1 MAEINSKATDSLPT
15 TINEGKR
22 NLTIFSYGVQL
33 KKEHKSSSTIADLM
47 HQANKMRCNPTLDDD
62 EISRIIRNVLNW
74 DSNKPLGTEHKGNPP
89 QQISA
94 DLSSAEQAALQLE
107 ALFSAT
113 DIICFNTHFHKS
125 DEGKWLP
132 NGKPEF
138 HNAYKLIE
146 KLRNA
151 NSIEEVFPEY
161 NSQAGILFCVNP
173 MKVGRRLNENVTSFR
188 NALIEYDDISKE
200 EQIERLLDSGLPIL
214 SMTDS
219 GNKSVHAIVRVD
231 ASNAKDY
238 KRKVVELHGA
248 LEAKYGS
255 PCDSANKNPSR
266 LTRLAGA
273 TRGMNTQQLL
283 YTEVNADSYLETFLE
298 KCPKEQAT
306 EKDEVLGFN
315 EMGDLLINQHDA
327 CFVEGTPAIKVK
339 GNYEYGQNAIYRA
352 ILNNR
357 KDARGSY
364 RKEVMDY
371 LHLMAPNKRQA
382 DPRFIRFKNGVLD
395 IDTGQLVD
403 NPCDYL
409 LLNEIPHNWNPE
421 AKSELVDST
430 FYSIAQNNEAVV
442 ANLWEMFGLALYR
455 GHDVSRMI
463 LLQGSGANGK
473 STLLDML
480 RHMLGED
487 NCFSLSI
494 CDLGEIFQLVPAMGK
509 LALIGDDISNDYVNG
524 KACAVMK
531 KFVTGD
537 TVNDQYKG
545 GATFQ
550 FKPYAT
556 LIYSCNEIPKF
567 ADGTYGFERRIH
579 PIPLLAR
586 FTPSNAGFDP
596 NLSEKLKE
604 EPCIEYALAKA
615 IEALCRCR
623 ANMSLTANVLS
634 KKMAQEIVN
643 DNDSVRA
650 FFDGTKSD
658 GTSFVGKTN
667 TSVYASYNSWCKD
680 NGIEPLGKSN
690 FSKKLCAHTG
700 LGTMSSNGVR
710 IYTTR
715 ARKTASASPV

>member
-1 MAEINSKATDSLPT
+1 MAEINSAATDSLPT

-22 NLTIFSYGVQL
+22 NSTIFSYGIQL
-33 KKEHKSSSTIADLM
+33 KKERKNSSTITDLM
-47 HQANKMRCNPTLDDD
+47 YQANKMRCNPPLDDD

-74 DSNKPLGTEHKGNPP
+74 DSNKPLGTERKGNPP

-107 ALFSAT
+107 ALFSAS

-219 GNKSVHAIVRVD
+219 GNKSVHTIVRVD

-238 KRKVVELHGA
+238 KRKVVELHRA

-315 EMGDLLINQHDA
+315 EMGDLLINQQDA

-494 CDLGEIFQLVPAMGK
+494 CDLGEKYQLVPAMGK

-658 GTSFVGKTN
+658 VTSLVGKTN
-667 TSVYASYNSWCKD
+667 ISVYSSYDSWCRD

-700 LGTMSSNGVR
+700 LGTKSSNGVR

-715 ARKTASASPV
+715 AR

>member
-47 HQANKMRCNPTLDDD
+47 HQANKTRCNPPMEDD
-62 EISRIIRNVLNW
+62 EINRLIRNVLNW
-74 DSNKPLGTEHKGNPP
+74 DSNKPLGTERKGNPP

-107 ALFSAT
+107 ALFSAS

-273 TRGMNTQQLL
+273 TRGVNTQQLL

-298 KCPKEQAT
+298 KCPKEQAA

-315 EMGDLLINQHDA
+315 EMGDLLINQQDA

-403 NPCDYL
+403 KTHAIIYSL
-409 LLNEIPHNWNPE
+409 TKSLIIGIP
-421 AKSELVDST
+421 K
-430 FYSIAQNNEAVV
+430 Q
-442 ANLWEMFGLALYR
+442 
-455 GHDVSRMI
+455 
-463 LLQGSGANGK
+463 
-473 STLLDML
+473 
-480 RHMLGED
+480 
-487 NCFSLSI
+487 SLS
-494 CDLGEIFQLVPAMGK
+494 L
-509 LALIGDDISNDYVNG
+509 
-524 KACAVMK
+524 
-531 KFVTGD
+531 
-537 TVNDQYKG
+537 
-545 GATFQ
+545 
-550 FKPYAT
+550 
-556 LIYSCNEIPKF
+556 
-567 ADGTYGFERRIH
+567 
-579 PIPLLAR
+579 
-586 FTPSNAGFDP
+586 
-596 NLSEKLKE
+596 
-604 EPCIEYALAKA
+604 
-615 IEALCRCR
+615 
-623 ANMSLTANVLS
+623 
-634 KKMAQEIVN
+634 
-643 DNDSVRA
+643 
-650 FFDGTKSD
+650 
-658 GTSFVGKTN
+658 
-667 TSVYASYNSWCKD
+667 
-680 NGIEPLGKSN
+680 
-690 FSKKLCAHTG
+690 
-700 LGTMSSNGVR
+700 
-710 IYTTR
+710 
-715 ARKTASASPV
+715 

>member
-1 MAEINSKATDSLPT
+1 MAEINSAATDSLPT

-22 NLTIFSYGVQL
+22 NSTIFSYGIQL
-33 KKEHKSSSTIADLM
+33 KKERKNSSTITDLM
-47 HQANKMRCNPTLDDD
+47 HQANKMRCNPPLDDD

-74 DSNKPLGTEHKGNPP
+74 GSNKPLGTERKGNPP
-89 QQISA
+89 QLISA

-107 ALFSAT
+107 ALFSAS

-315 EMGDLLINQHDA
+315 EMGDLLINQQDA

-494 CDLGEIFQLVPAMGK
+494 CDLGEKFQLVPAMGK

-579 PIPLLAR
+579 PIPLSAR
-586 FTPSNAGFDP
+586 FTPSDKGFDP
-596 NLSEKLKE
+596 RLGEKLKSE
-604 EPCIEYALAKA
+604 VCLEYAIAKA
-615 IEALCRCR
+615 VEALRRCR
-623 ANMSLTANVLS
+623 SKLSLTANSLS
-634 KKMAQEIVN
+634 QKMANDIIN

-650 FFDGTKSD
+650 FLDGTNS
-658 GTSFVGKTN
+658 SAASIVGKTN
-667 TSVYASYNSWCKD
+667 TDLFSSYDAWCKNND
-680 NGIEPLGKSN
+680 IEPLEKAPSQR
-690 FSKKLCAHTG
+690 SCAPMPT
-700 LGTMSSNGVR
+700 
-710 IYTTR
+710 
-715 ARKTASASPV
+715 

>member
-1 MAEINSKATDSLPT
+1 MAEINSAATDSLPT

-22 NLTIFSYGVQL
+22 NSTIFSYGIQL
-33 KKEHKSSSTIADLM
+33 KKERKNSSTITDLM
-47 HQANKMRCNPTLDDD
+47 HQANKMRCNPPLDDD

-74 DSNKPLGTEHKGNPP
+74 GSNKPLGTERKGNPP

-107 ALFSAT
+107 ALFSAS

-315 EMGDLLINQHDA
+315 EMGDLLINQQDA

-494 CDLGEIFQLVPAMGK
+494 CDLGEKFQLVPAMGK

-623 ANMSLTANVLS
+623 ANMSLTANALS

-658 GTSFVGKTN
+658 VTSFVGKTN
-667 TSVYASYNSWCKD
+667 ISVYSSYDSWCRD
-680 NGIEPLGKSN
+680 NGVEPLGKSN

-700 LGTMSSNGVR
+700 LGTKSSNGVR

-715 ARKTASASPV
+715 AR

>member
-1 MAEINSKATDSLPT
+1 MAEINSTSIDSLPV
-15 TINEGKR
+15 TIAEGGR
-22 NLTIFSYGVQL
+22 NKALYHFGVRL
-33 KKEHKSSSTIADLM
+33 KKEHQSPSTITDLM
-47 HQANKMRCNPTLDDD
+47 LQANKTHCNPPMEDD
-62 EISRIIRNVLNW
+62 EINRIIRNVLNLG
-74 DSNKPLGTEHKGNPP
+74 SNKPLGTERKGKPLQKVP
-89 QQISA
+89 A
-94 DLSSAEQAALQLE
+94 DLSTAEQAALQLE
-107 ALFSAT
+107 ALFAADDFIT
-113 DIICFNTHFHKS
+113 FNTCFQKS
-125 DEGKWLP
+125 PEGKWLP
-132 NGKPEF
+132 NGKPISKMAFQIIDEL
-138 HNAYKLIE
+138 H
-146 KLRNA
+146 NA
-151 NSIEEVFPEY
+151 NSLEEVFPEY

-173 MKVGRRLNENVTSFR
+173 TEYGQRKSADVTAFR

-219 GNKSVHAIVRVD
+219 GNKSVHTIVRVD

-238 KRKVVELHGA
+238 KRKVVELHRA

-266 LTRLAGA
+266 MTRLAGA
-273 TRGMNTQQLL
+273 TRGNNVQSLL
-283 YTEVNADSYLETFLE
+283 YTEVNADSCLETFLE
-298 KCPKEQAT
+298 KYPKEQAT

-315 EMGDLLINQHDA
+315 EMGDLLINQQDA

-382 DPRFIRFKNGVLD
+382 DPKFIRFKNGVLD

-403 NPCDYL
+403 NPNNYL
-409 LLNEIPHNWNPE
+409 ILNEIPHNWNPK
-421 AKSELVDST
+421 AKSEIVDSA
-430 FYSIAQNNEAVV
+430 FQRIAQNDEAVI

-480 RHMLGED
+480 RHMLGEN
-487 NCFSLSI
+487 NCFSLSV
-494 CDLGEIFQLVPAMGK
+494 CDLGEKFQLVPTMGK

-596 NLSEKLKE
+596 NLSERLKE
-604 EPCIEYALAKA
+604 ETCMEYALTKA

-623 ANMSLTANVLS
+623 ANMSLTTNVLS

-715 ARKTASASPV
+715 ARKTASASPI

>member
-1 MAEINSKATDSLPT
+1 MAEINSALLDSLPAN
-15 TINEGKR
+15 INEGRR
-22 NLTIFSYGVQL
+22 NNTIFSYGVKL
-33 KKEHKSSSTIADLM
+33 KREHQSPSMISDLM
-47 HQANKMRCNPTLDDD
+47 LQANKTRCNPPMEDD
-62 EISRIIRNVLNW
+62 EINHIIKNVLNW
-74 DSNKPLGTEHKGNPP
+74 ESNKPLGTERKGNPP
-89 QQISA
+89 QQVSA
-94 DLSSAEQAALQLE
+94 DLSTAEQAALQLE
-107 ALFSAT
+107 ALFAA
-113 DIICFNTHFHKS
+113 DDLIAFNTRFQKS
-125 DEGKWLP
+125 PEGKWLP
-132 NGKPEF
+132 NGKPISRVAFKVIDEL
-138 HNAYKLIE
+138 HNAGSL
-146 KLRNA
+146 
-151 NSIEEVFPEY
+151 EEVFPEY

-173 MKVGRRLNENVTSFR
+173 TKNGQRKNADIAAFR
-188 NALIEYDDISKE
+188 NALIEYDDISKQ
-200 EQIERLLDSGLPIL
+200 EQIVRLLDSGLPIL

-219 GNKSVHAIVRVD
+219 GNKSVHTIVRVD

-238 KRKVVELHGA
+238 KRKVVELHRA

-266 LTRLAGA
+266 MTRLAGA
-273 TRGMNTQQLL
+273 TRGNNVQSLL
-283 YTEVNADSYLETFLE
+283 YTEVNADSCLETFLE

-315 EMGDLLINQHDA
+315 EMGDLLINQQDA
-327 CFVEGTPAIKVK
+327 CFVEGMPAIKVK

-403 NPCDYL
+403 NPYDYL

-494 CDLGEIFQLVPAMGK
+494 CDLGEKFQLVPAMGK

-596 NLSEKLKE
+596 NLIEKLKE

-658 GTSFVGKTN
+658 VTSFVGKTN
-667 TSVYASYNSWCKD
+667 TSVYSSYDSWCRD
-680 NGIEPLGKSN
+680 NGVEPLGKSN

-715 ARKTASASPV
+715 AR

>member
-1 MAEINSKATDSLPT
+1 MAEINSAATDSLPT

-22 NLTIFSYGVQL
+22 NSTIFSYGIQL
-33 KKEHKSSSTIADLM
+33 KKERKNSSTITDLM
-47 HQANKMRCNPTLDDD
+47 HQANKMRCNPPLDDD

-74 DSNKPLGTEHKGNPP
+74 GSNKPLGTERKGNPP

-107 ALFSAT
+107 ALFSAS

-315 EMGDLLINQHDA
+315 EMGDLLINQQDA
-327 CFVEGTPAIKVK
+327 CFVEGMPAIKVK

-371 LHLMAPNKRQA
+371 LHLMSPNKRQA

-494 CDLGEIFQLVPAMGK
+494 CDLGEKFQLVPAMGK

-579 PIPLLAR
+579 PIPLSAR
-586 FTPSNAGFDP
+586 FTPSDKGFDP
-596 NLSEKLKE
+596 RLGEKLKNE
-604 EPCIEYALAKA
+604 VCLEYAIAKA
-615 IEALCRCR
+615 VEALRRCR
-623 ANMSLTANVLS
+623 SKLSLTANSLS
-634 KKMAQEIVN
+634 QKMANDIIN

-650 FFDGTKSD
+650 FLDGTNS
-658 GTSFVGKTN
+658 SAASIVGKTN
-667 TSVYASYNSWCKD
+667 TDIFSSYDAWCKN
-680 NGIEPLGKSN
+680 NGIEPLGKSA
-690 FSKKLCAHTG
+690 FSKKLCTHADLSTK
-700 LGTMSSNGVR
+700 SSNGVR
-710 IYTTR
+710 VYV
-715 ARKTASASPV
+715 ARTH

>member
-47 HQANKMRCNPTLDDD
+47 HQANKTRCNPPMEDD
-62 EISRIIRNVLNW
+62 EINRLIRNVLNW
-74 DSNKPLGTEHKGNPP
+74 DSNKPLGTERKGNPP

-107 ALFSAT
+107 ALFSAS

-273 TRGMNTQQLL
+273 TRGVNTQQLL

-298 KCPKEQAT
+298 KCPKEQAA

-315 EMGDLLINQHDA
+315 EMGDLLINQQDA

-494 CDLGEIFQLVPAMGK
+494 CDLGEKFQLVPTMGK

-604 EPCIEYALAKA
+604 ETCMEYALTKA

-623 ANMSLTANVLS
+623 ANMSLTANALS

-667 TSVYASYNSWCKD
+667 TSVYDSYNSWCKD

-715 ARKTASASPV
+715 ARKTASASPI

>member
-1 MAEINSKATDSLPT
+1 MAEINSTSIDSLPV
-15 TINEGKR
+15 TIAEGGR
-22 NLTIFSYGVQL
+22 NKALYHFGVRL
-33 KKEHKSSSTIADLM
+33 KKEHQSPSTITDLM
-47 HQANKMRCNPTLDDD
+47 LQANKTHCNPPMEDD
-62 EISRIIRNVLNW
+62 EINRIIRNVLNLG
-74 DSNKPLGTEHKGNPP
+74 SNKPLGTERKGKPLQKVP
-89 QQISA
+89 A
-94 DLSSAEQAALQLE
+94 DLSTAEQAALQLE
-107 ALFSAT
+107 ALFAADDFIT
-113 DIICFNTHFHKS
+113 FNTCFQKS
-125 DEGKWLP
+125 PEGKWLP
-132 NGKPEF
+132 NGKPISKMAFQIIDEL
-138 HNAYKLIE
+138 H
-146 KLRNA
+146 NA
-151 NSIEEVFPEY
+151 NSLAEVFPEY

-173 MKVGRRLNENVTSFR
+173 TEYGQRKSADVTAFR

-219 GNKSVHAIVRVD
+219 GNKSVHTIVRVD

-238 KRKVVELHGA
+238 KRKVVELHRA

-266 LTRLAGA
+266 MTRLAGA
-273 TRGMNTQQLL
+273 TRGNNVQSLL
-283 YTEVNADSYLETFLE
+283 YTEVNADSCLETFLE
-298 KCPKEQAT
+298 KYPKEQAT

-315 EMGDLLINQHDA
+315 EMGDLLINQQDA

-382 DPRFIRFKNGVLD
+382 DSKFIRFKNGVLD
-395 IDTGQLVD
+395 IETGQLVD
-403 NPCDYL
+403 NPNNYL
-409 LLNEIPHNWNPE
+409 ILNEIPHDWNPK
-421 AKSELVDST
+421 AKSEIVDSA
-430 FYSIAQNNEAVV
+430 FQRIAQNDEAVI

-494 CDLGEIFQLVPAMGK
+494 CDLGEKFQLVPAMGK

-579 PIPLLAR
+579 PIPLSAR
-586 FTPSNAGFDP
+586 FTPSDKGFDP
-596 NLSEKLKE
+596 RLGEKLKNE
-604 EPCIEYALAKA
+604 VCLEYAIAKA
-615 IEALCRCR
+615 VEALRRCR
-623 ANMSLTANVLS
+623 SKLSLTANSLS
-634 KKMAQEIVN
+634 QKMANDIIN

-650 FFDGTKSD
+650 FLDGTNSSA
-658 GTSFVGKTN
+658 TSIVGKTN
-667 TSVYASYNSWCKD
+667 TDIFSSYDAWCKN
-680 NGIEPLGKSN
+680 NGIEPLGKSA
-690 FSKKLCAHTG
+690 FSKKLCTHADLSTK
-700 LGTMSSNGVR
+700 SSNGVR
-710 IYTTR
+710 VYV
-715 ARKTASASPV
+715 ARTH

>member
-1 MAEINSKATDSLPT
+1 MAEINSAATDSLPT

-22 NLTIFSYGVQL
+22 NSTIFSYGIQL
-33 KKEHKSSSTIADLM
+33 KKERKNSSTITDLM
-47 HQANKMRCNPTLDDD
+47 HQANKMRCNPPLDDD

-74 DSNKPLGTEHKGNPP
+74 DSNKPLGTERKGNPP

-107 ALFSAT
+107 ALFSAS

-315 EMGDLLINQHDA
+315 EMGDLLINQQDA
-327 CFVEGTPAIKVK
+327 CFVGGTPAIKVK

-409 LLNEIPHNWNPE
+409 LLNEIPHNWNPQ

-494 CDLGEIFQLVPAMGK
+494 CDLGEKFQLVPAMGK

-604 EPCIEYALAKA
+604 EPCIEYALVKA

-658 GTSFVGKTN
+658 VASFVGKTN
-667 TSVYASYNSWCKD
+667 TSVYSSYDSWCRD
-680 NGIEPLGKSN
+680 NGVEPLGKSN

-700 LGTMSSNGVR
+700 LSTMSSNGVR

-715 ARKTASASPV
+715 AR

>member
-1 MAEINSKATDSLPT
+1 
-15 TINEGKR
+15 
-22 NLTIFSYGVQL
+22 
-33 KKEHKSSSTIADLM
+33 M
-47 HQANKMRCNPTLDDD
+47 HQANKMRCNPPLDDD

-74 DSNKPLGTEHKGNPP
+74 GSNKPLGTERKGNPP

-107 ALFSAT
+107 ALFSAS

-173 MKVGRRLNENVTSFR
+173 MRVGRRLNENVTSFR

-273 TRGMNTQQLL
+273 TRGVNTQQLL

-298 KCPKEQAT
+298 KCPKEQAA
-306 EKDEVLGFN
+306 EKDEKLGFN
-315 EMGDLLINQHDA
+315 EMGDLLINQQDA

-395 IDTGQLVD
+395 IDTGKLVD
-403 NPCDYL
+403 NPNNYL
-409 LLNEIPHNWNPE
+409 ILNEIPHNWNPK
-421 AKSELVDST
+421 AKSEIVDSA
-430 FYSIAQNNEAVV
+430 FQRIAQNDEAVI

-480 RHMLGED
+480 RHMLGEN
-487 NCFSLSI
+487 NCFSLSV
-494 CDLGEIFQLVPAMGK
+494 CDLGEKFQLVPAMGK

-596 NLSEKLKE
+596 NLSERLKE
-604 EPCIEYALAKA
+604 ETCMEYALTKA

-623 ANMSLTANVLS
+623 ANMSLTTNVLS

-715 ARKTASASPV
+715 ARKTASASPI

>member
-47 HQANKMRCNPTLDDD
+47 HQANKTRCNPPMEDD
-62 EISRIIRNVLNW
+62 EINHLIRNVLNW
-74 DSNKPLGTEHKGNPP
+74 DSNKPLGTDRKGNPP
-89 QQISA
+89 QQIPTSLSA
-94 DLSSAEQAALQLE
+94 AEQAALQLE
-107 ALFSAT
+107 ALFAVNDFIT
-113 DIICFNTHFHKS
+113 FNTRFKKN
-125 DEGKWLP
+125 DEGKWVP
-132 NGKPEF
+132 NGKPISIMAF
-138 HNAYKLIE
+138 HVIE
-146 KLRNA
+146 KLHNA
-151 NSIEEVFPEY
+151 SSLEEVFPEY

-173 MKVGRRLNENVTSFR
+173 TEYGKRRDDNVTSFR

-200 EQIERLLDSGLPIL
+200 EQVKRLLDSGLPIL

-238 KRKVVELHGA
+238 KRKVAELHSA

-255 PCDSANKNPSR
+255 PCDPANKNPSR

-273 TRGMNTQQLL
+273 TRGVNTQQLL

-298 KCPKEQAT
+298 KHTKKQAA
-306 EKDEVLGFN
+306 EKDDKLGFN
-315 EMGDLLINQHDA
+315 EMGDLLINQQDA
-327 CFVEGTPAIKVK
+327 CFVEGMPSIKVK

-357 KDARGSY
+357 KDAKGSY

-409 LLNEIPHNWNPE
+409 LLNEIPHNWNPK

-494 CDLGEIFQLVPAMGK
+494 CDLGEKFQLVPAMGK

-579 PIPLLAR
+579 PIPLSAR
-586 FTPSNAGFDP
+586 FTPSDKGFDP
-596 NLSEKLKE
+596 RLGEKLKNE
-604 EPCIEYALAKA
+604 VCLEYAIAKA
-615 IEALCRCR
+615 VEALRRCR
-623 ANMSLTANVLS
+623 SKLSLTANSLS
-634 KKMAQEIVN
+634 QKMANDIIN

-650 FFDGTKSD
+650 FLDGTNS
-658 GTSFVGKTN
+658 SAASIVGKTN
-667 TSVYASYNSWCKD
+667 TDIFSSYDAWCKNND
-680 NGIEPLGKSN
+680 IEPLGKSA
-690 FSKKLCAHTG
+690 FSKKLCTHADLSTK
-700 LGTMSSNGVR
+700 SSNGVR
-710 IYTTR
+710 VYV
-715 ARKTASASPV
+715 ARTH

>member
-1 MAEINSKATDSLPT
+1 MAEINSALLDSLPAN
-15 TINEGKR
+15 INKGRR
-22 NLTIFSYGVQL
+22 NNTIFSYGVKL
-33 KKEHKSSSTIADLM
+33 KREHQSPSMISDLM
-47 HQANKMRCNPTLDDD
+47 LQANKTRCNPPMEDD
-62 EISRIIRNVLNW
+62 EINHIIKNVLNW
-74 DSNKPLGTEHKGNPP
+74 GSNKPLGTERKGNPP
-89 QQISA
+89 QQVSA
-94 DLSSAEQAALQLE
+94 DLSTAEQAALQLE
-107 ALFSAT
+107 ALFAADDLIT
-113 DIICFNTHFHKS
+113 FNTRFQKS
-125 DEGKWLP
+125 PEGKWLP
-132 NGKPEF
+132 NGKPISRVAFKVIDEL
-138 HNAYKLIE
+138 HNAGSL
-146 KLRNA
+146 
-151 NSIEEVFPEY
+151 EEVFPEY

-173 MKVGRRLNENVTSFR
+173 TKNGQRKSADVTAFR

-219 GNKSVHAIVRVD
+219 GNKSVHTIVRID

-238 KRKVVELHGA
+238 KRKVVELHRA

-266 LTRLAGA
+266 MTRLAGA
-273 TRGMNTQQLL
+273 TRGNNVQSLL
-283 YTEVNADSYLETFLE
+283 YTEVNADSCLETFLE
-298 KCPKEQAT
+298 KCPKEQAA
-306 EKDEVLGFN
+306 EKDEKLGFN
-315 EMGDLLINQHDA
+315 EMGDLLINQQGA
-327 CFVEGTPAIKVK
+327 CFVEGVPAIRVDSR
-339 GNYEYGQNAIYRA
+339 YEYGQKAIFRS
-352 ILNNR
+352 ILDNR
-357 KDARGSY
+357 KDANSSY
-364 RKEVMDY
+364 RKEVMTY
-371 LHLMAPNKRQA
+371 LDLTAPHKHQA
-382 DPRFIRFKNGVLD
+382 DSKFIRFKNGVLD

-494 CDLGEIFQLVPAMGK
+494 CDLGEKFQLVPAMGK

-524 KACAVMK
+524 KACAIMK

-586 FTPSNAGFDP
+586 FTPSDKGFDP
-596 NLSEKLKE
+596 RLGEKLKNE
-604 EPCIEYALAKA
+604 VCLEYAIAKA
-615 IEALCRCR
+615 VEALRRCR
-623 ANMSLTANVLS
+623 SKLSLTANSLS
-634 KKMAQEIVN
+634 QKMANDIIN

-650 FFDGTKSD
+650 FLDGTNS
-658 GTSFVGKTN
+658 SAASIVGKTN
-667 TSVYASYNSWCKD
+667 TDIFSSYDAWCKN
-680 NGIEPLGKSN
+680 NGIEPLGKSA
-690 FSKKLCAHTG
+690 FSKKLCTHADLSTK
-700 LGTMSSNGVR
+700 SSNGVR
-710 IYTTR
+710 VYV
-715 ARKTASASPV
+715 ARTH

>member
-15 TINEGKR
+15 TINEGNR
-22 NLTIFSYGVQL
+22 NTAIFSYGIQL
-33 KKEHKSSSTIADLM
+33 KKERKNSSTITDLM
-47 HQANKMRCNPTLDDD
+47 HQANKMRCNPPLDDD

-107 ALFSAT
+107 ALFSAS
-113 DIICFNTHFHKS
+113 DIICFNTHFQKS

-214 SMTDS
+214 SITDS

-248 LEAKYGS
+248 LKAKYGS
-255 PCDSANKNPSR
+255 PCDPANKNPSR

-315 EMGDLLINQHDA
+315 EMGDLLINQQDA

-403 NPCDYL
+403 NPFDYL

-421 AKSELVDST
+421 AKSDLVDST

-494 CDLGEIFQLVPAMGK
+494 CDLGEKFQLVPAMGK

-579 PIPLLAR
+579 PIPLSAR
-586 FTPSNAGFDP
+586 FTPSDKGFDP
-596 NLSEKLKE
+596 RLGEKLKNE
-604 EPCIEYALAKA
+604 VCLEYAIAKA
-615 IEALCRCR
+615 VEALRRCR
-623 ANMSLTANVLS
+623 SKLSLTANSLS
-634 KKMAQEIVN
+634 QKMANDIIN

-650 FFDGTKSD
+650 FLDGTNS
-658 GTSFVGKTN
+658 SAASIVGKTN
-667 TSVYASYNSWCKD
+667 TDIFSSYDAWCKNND
-680 NGIEPLGKSN
+680 IEPLGKSA
-690 FSKKLCAHTG
+690 FSKKLCTHADLSTK
-700 LGTMSSNGVR
+700 SSNGVR
-710 IYTTR
+710 VYV
-715 ARKTASASPV
+715 ARTH

>member
-1 MAEINSKATDSLPT
+1 MAEINSAATDSLPT

-22 NLTIFSYGVQL
+22 NSTIFSYGIQL
-33 KKEHKSSSTIADLM
+33 KKERKNSSTITDLM
-47 HQANKMRCNPTLDDD
+47 HQANKMRCNPPLDDD

-74 DSNKPLGTEHKGNPP
+74 GSNKPLGTERKGNPP
-89 QQISA
+89 QQISV

-107 ALFSAT
+107 ALFSAS

-315 EMGDLLINQHDA
+315 EMGDLLINQQDA

-494 CDLGEIFQLVPAMGK
+494 CDLGEKFQLVPAMGK

>member
-1 MAEINSKATDSLPT
+1 MAEINSALLDSLPAN
-15 TINEGKR
+15 INEGRR
-22 NLTIFSYGVQL
+22 NNTIFSYGVKL
-33 KKEHKSSSTIADLM
+33 KREHQSPSMISNLM
-47 HQANKMRCNPTLDDD
+47 LQANKTRCNPPMEDD
-62 EISRIIRNVLNW
+62 EINHIIKNVLNW
-74 DSNKPLGTEHKGNPP
+74 ESNKPLGTERKGNPP
-89 QQISA
+89 QQVSA
-94 DLSSAEQAALQLE
+94 DLSTAEQAALQLE
-107 ALFSAT
+107 ALFAA
-113 DIICFNTHFHKS
+113 DDLIAFNTRFQKS
-125 DEGKWLP
+125 PEGKWLP
-132 NGKPEF
+132 NGKPISRVAFKVIDEL
-138 HNAYKLIE
+138 HKAESL
-146 KLRNA
+146 
-151 NSIEEVFPEY
+151 EEVFPEY

-173 MKVGRRLNENVTSFR
+173 TKNGQRKNADIAAFR
-188 NALIEYDDISKE
+188 NALIEYDDISKQ
-200 EQIERLLDSGLPIL
+200 EQIVRLLDSGLPIL

-219 GNKSVHAIVRVD
+219 GNKSVHAIIRVD

-238 KRKVVELHGA
+238 KRKVVELHRA

-266 LTRLAGA
+266 MTRLAGA
-273 TRGMNTQQLL
+273 TRGNNVQSLL
-283 YTEVNADSYLETFLE
+283 YTEVNADSCLETFLE

-315 EMGDLLINQHDA
+315 EMGDLLINQQDA

-409 LLNEIPHNWNPE
+409 LLNEIPHNWNPK

-430 FYSIAQNNEAVV
+430 FCSIAQNNEAIV

-455 GHDVSRMI
+455 GHDVARMI

-494 CDLGEIFQLVPAMGK
+494 CDLGEKFQLVPAMGK

-586 FTPSNAGFDP
+586 FTPSNAGFNP

-604 EPCIEYALAKA
+604 ETCMEYALTKA

-623 ANMSLTANVLS
+623 ANISLTANVLS

-658 GTSFVGKTN
+658 VTSFVGKTN
-667 TSVYASYNSWCKD
+667 TSVYSSYDSWCRD
-680 NGIEPLGKSN
+680 NGVEPLGKSN

-700 LGTMSSNGVR
+700 LSTMSSNGVR

-715 ARKTASASPV
+715 AR

>member
-1 MAEINSKATDSLPT
+1 MAEINSALLDSLPAN
-15 TINEGKR
+15 INEGRR
-22 NLTIFSYGVQL
+22 NNTIFSYGVKL
-33 KKEHKSSSTIADLM
+33 KREHQSPSMISDLM
-47 HQANKMRCNPTLDDD
+47 LQANKTRCNPPMEDD
-62 EISRIIRNVLNW
+62 EINRIIKNVLNW
-74 DSNKPLGTEHKGNPP
+74 ESNKPLGTERKGNPP
-89 QQISA
+89 QQVSA
-94 DLSSAEQAALQLE
+94 DLSTAEQAALQLE
-107 ALFSAT
+107 ALFAADDLIT
-113 DIICFNTHFHKS
+113 FNTRFQKS
-125 DEGKWLP
+125 SEGKWLP
-132 NGKPEF
+132 NGKPISRVAFKVIDEL
-138 HNAYKLIE
+138 HNAGSL
-146 KLRNA
+146 
-151 NSIEEVFPEY
+151 EEVFPEY

-173 MKVGRRLNENVTSFR
+173 TKNGQRKNADIAAFR

-315 EMGDLLINQHDA
+315 EMGDLLINQQDA

-494 CDLGEIFQLVPAMGK
+494 CDLGEKFQLVPAMGK

-579 PIPLLAR
+579 PIPLSAR
-586 FTPSNAGFDP
+586 FTPSDKGFDP
-596 NLSEKLKE
+596 RLGEKLKNE
-604 EPCIEYALAKA
+604 VCLEYAIAKA
-615 IEALCRCR
+615 VEALRRCR
-623 ANMSLTANVLS
+623 SKLSLTANSLS
-634 KKMAQEIVN
+634 QKMANDIIN

-650 FFDGTKSD
+650 FLDGTNS
-658 GTSFVGKTN
+658 SAASIVGKTN
-667 TSVYASYNSWCKD
+667 TDIFSSYDAWCKNND
-680 NGIEPLGKSN
+680 IEPLGKSA
-690 FSKKLCAHTG
+690 FSKKLCTHADLSTK
-700 LGTMSSNGVR
+700 SSNGVR
-710 IYTTR
+710 VYV
-715 ARKTASASPV
+715 ARTH

>member
-1 MAEINSKATDSLPT
+1 MAEINSAATDSLPT

-22 NLTIFSYGVQL
+22 NSTIFSYGIQL
-33 KKEHKSSSTIADLM
+33 KKERKNSSTITDLM
-47 HQANKMRCNPTLDDD
+47 HQANKMRCNPPLDDD

-74 DSNKPLGTEHKGNPP
+74 DSNKPLGTERKGNPP

-107 ALFSAT
+107 ALFSAS

-315 EMGDLLINQHDA
+315 EMGDLLINQQDA

-382 DPRFIRFKNGVLD
+382 NPRFIRFKNGVLD

-494 CDLGEIFQLVPAMGK
+494 CDLGEKFQLVPAMGK

-579 PIPLLAR
+579 PIPLSAR
-586 FTPSNAGFDP
+586 FTPSDKGFDP
-596 NLSEKLKE
+596 RLGEKLKNE
-604 EPCIEYALAKA
+604 VCLEYAIAKA
-615 IEALCRCR
+615 VEALRRCR
-623 ANMSLTANVLS
+623 SKLSLTANSLS
-634 KKMAQEIVN
+634 QKMANDIIN

-650 FFDGTKSD
+650 FLDGTNS
-658 GTSFVGKTN
+658 SAASIVGKTN
-667 TSVYASYNSWCKD
+667 TVIFSSYDAWCKNND
-680 NGIEPLGKSN
+680 IEPLGKSA
-690 FSKKLCAHTG
+690 FSKKLCTHADLSTK
-700 LGTMSSNGVR
+700 SSNGVR
-710 IYTTR
+710 VYV
-715 ARKTASASPV
+715 ARTH

>member
-1 MAEINSKATDSLPT
+1 MAEINSAATDSLPT

-22 NLTIFSYGVQL
+22 NSTIFSYGIQL
-33 KKEHKSSSTIADLM
+33 KKERKNSSTITDLM
-47 HQANKMRCNPTLDDD
+47 HQANKMRCNPPLDDD

-74 DSNKPLGTEHKGNPP
+74 GSNKPLGTERKGNPP

-107 ALFSAT
+107 ALFSAS

-315 EMGDLLINQHDA
+315 EMGDLLINQQDA

-494 CDLGEIFQLVPAMGK
+494 CDLGEKFQLVPAMGK

-586 FTPSNAGFDP
+586 FTPSDKGFDP
-596 NLSEKLKE
+596 RLGEKLKNE
-604 EPCIEYALAKA
+604 VCLEYAIAKA
-615 IEALCRCR
+615 VEALRRCR
-623 ANMSLTANVLS
+623 SKLSLTANSLS
-634 KKMAQEIVN
+634 QKMANDIIN

-650 FFDGTKSD
+650 FLDGTNS
-658 GTSFVGKTN
+658 SAASIVGKTN
-667 TSVYASYNSWCKD
+667 TDIFSSYDAWCKN
-680 NGIEPLGKSN
+680 NGIEPLGKSA
-690 FSKKLCAHTG
+690 FSKKLCTHADLSTK
-700 LGTMSSNGVR
+700 SSNGVR
-710 IYTTR
+710 VYV
-715 ARKTASASPV
+715 ARTH

>member
-1 MAEINSKATDSLPT
+1 MADINSTSLNSLPA
-15 TINEGKR
+15 TIAEGGR
-22 NLTIFSYGVQL
+22 NKALYHFGVRL
-33 KKEHKSSSTIADLM
+33 KKEHQSPSTITDLM
-47 HQANKMRCNPTLDDD
+47 LQANKTHCNPPMEDD
-62 EISRIIRNVLNW
+62 EINRIIRNVLNLG
-74 DSNKPLGTEHKGNPP
+74 SNKPLGTERKGKPLQKVP
-89 QQISA
+89 A
-94 DLSSAEQAALQLE
+94 DLSTAEQAALQLE
-107 ALFSAT
+107 ALFAADDFIT
-113 DIICFNTHFHKS
+113 FNTCFQKS
-125 DEGKWLP
+125 PEGKWLP
-132 NGKPEF
+132 NGKPVSKMAFQIIDEL
-138 HNAYKLIE
+138 H
-146 KLRNA
+146 NA
-151 NSIEEVFPEY
+151 NSLEEVFPEY

-173 MKVGRRLNENVTSFR
+173 TEYGQRKSADVTAFR

-219 GNKSVHAIVRVD
+219 GKKSVHTIVRVD

-238 KRKVVELHGA
+238 KRKVVELHRA

-266 LTRLAGA
+266 MTRLAGA
-273 TRGMNTQQLL
+273 TRGNNVQSLL
-283 YTEVNADSYLETFLE
+283 YTEVNADSCLETFLE

-315 EMGDLLINQHDA
+315 EMGDLLINQQDA

-371 LHLMAPNKRQA
+371 LHLMAPNRRQA

-409 LLNEIPHNWNPE
+409 LLNEIPHNWNPK

-430 FYSIAQNNEAVV
+430 FCSIAQNNDAIV

-487 NCFSLSI
+487 NCFSLSV
-494 CDLGEIFQLVPAMGK
+494 CDLGEKFQLVPTMGK

-567 ADGTYGFERRIH
+567 ADGTYGFERRVH

-604 EPCIEYALAKA
+604 ETCMEYALAKA

-623 ANMSLTANVLS
+623 ANMSLTANALS

-650 FFDGTKSD
+650 FFDGTNSN
-658 GTSFVGKTN
+658 GASFVGKTN
-667 TSVYASYNSWCKD
+667 TSAYASYNSWCKD
-680 NGIEPLGKSN
+680 NGVEPLGKSS

-700 LGTMSSNGVR
+700 LSTMSTNGER
-710 IYTTR
+710 IYT
-715 ARKTASASPV
+715 ARKQ

>member
-1 MAEINSKATDSLPT
+1 MAEINSAATDSLPT

-22 NLTIFSYGVQL
+22 NSTIFSYGIQL
-33 KKEHKSSSTIADLM
+33 KKERKNSSTITDLM
-47 HQANKMRCNPTLDDD
+47 HQANKMRCNPPLDDD

-74 DSNKPLGTEHKGNPP
+74 GSNKPLGTERKGNPP

-107 ALFSAT
+107 ALFSAS
-113 DIICFNTHFHKS
+113 DIICFNTHFRKS

-315 EMGDLLINQHDA
+315 EMGDLLINQQDA

-494 CDLGEIFQLVPAMGK
+494 CDLGEKFQLVPAMGK

-579 PIPLLAR
+579 PIPLSAR
-586 FTPSNAGFDP
+586 FTPSDKGFDP
-596 NLSEKLKE
+596 RLGEKLKNE
-604 EPCIEYALAKA
+604 VCLEYAIAKA
-615 IEALCRCR
+615 VEALRRCR
-623 ANMSLTANVLS
+623 SKLSLTANSLS
-634 KKMAQEIVN
+634 QKMANDIIN

-650 FFDGTKSD
+650 FLDGTNSS
-658 GTSFVGKTN
+658 TASIVGKTN
-667 TSVYASYNSWCKD
+667 TDIFSSYDAWCKN
-680 NGIEPLGKSN
+680 NGIEPLGKSA
-690 FSKKLCAHTG
+690 FSKKLCTHADLSTK
-700 LGTMSSNGVR
+700 SSNGVR
-710 IYTTR
+710 VYVVRTH
-715 ARKTASASPV
+715 

>member
-1 MAEINSKATDSLPT
+1 MAEINSAATDSLPT

-22 NLTIFSYGVQL
+22 NSTIFSYGIQL
-33 KKEHKSSSTIADLM
+33 KKERKNSSTITDLM
-47 HQANKMRCNPTLDDD
+47 HQANKMRCNPPLDDD

-74 DSNKPLGTEHKGNPP
+74 DSNKPLGTERKGNPP

-107 ALFSAT
+107 ALFSAS

-132 NGKPEF
+132 SGKPEF

-315 EMGDLLINQHDA
+315 EMGDLLINQQDA
-327 CFVEGTPAIKVK
+327 CLVEGTPAIKVK

-494 CDLGEIFQLVPAMGK
+494 CDLGEKFQLVPAMGK

-579 PIPLLAR
+579 PIPLSAR
-586 FTPSNAGFDP
+586 FTPSDKGFDP
-596 NLSEKLKE
+596 RLGEKLKNE
-604 EPCIEYALAKA
+604 VCLEYAIAKA
-615 IEALCRCR
+615 VEALRRCR
-623 ANMSLTANVLS
+623 SKLSLTANSLS
-634 KKMAQEIVN
+634 QKMANDIIN

-650 FFDGTKSD
+650 FLDGTNS
-658 GTSFVGKTN
+658 SAASIVGKTN
-667 TSVYASYNSWCKD
+667 TVIFSSYDAWCKNND
-680 NGIEPLGKSN
+680 IEPLGKSA
-690 FSKKLCAHTG
+690 FSKKLCTHADLSTK
-700 LGTMSSNGVR
+700 SSNGVR
-710 IYTTR
+710 VYV
-715 ARKTASASPV
+715 ARTH

>member
-1 MAEINSKATDSLPT
+1 MAEINSTSIDSLPV
-15 TINEGKR
+15 TIAEGGR
-22 NLTIFSYGVQL
+22 NKALYYFGVRL
-33 KKEHKSSSTIADLM
+33 KKEHQSPSTITDLM
-47 HQANKMRCNPTLDDD
+47 LQANKTHCNPPMEDD
-62 EISRIIRNVLNW
+62 EINRIIRNVLNLG
-74 DSNKPLGTEHKGNPP
+74 SNKPLGTERKGKPLQKVP
-89 QQISA
+89 A
-94 DLSSAEQAALQLE
+94 DLSTAEQAALQLE
-107 ALFSAT
+107 ALFAADDFIT
-113 DIICFNTHFHKS
+113 FNTCFQKS
-125 DEGKWLP
+125 PEGKWLP
-132 NGKPEF
+132 NGKPVSKMAFQIIDEL
-138 HNAYKLIE
+138 H
-146 KLRNA
+146 NA
-151 NSIEEVFPEY
+151 NSLEEVFPEY

-173 MKVGRRLNENVTSFR
+173 TEYGQRKSADVTAFR

-219 GNKSVHAIVRVD
+219 GNKSVHTIVRVD

-238 KRKVVELHGA
+238 KRKVVELHRA

-266 LTRLAGA
+266 MTRLAGA
-273 TRGMNTQQLL
+273 TRGNNVQSLL
-283 YTEVNADSYLETFLE
+283 YTEVNADSCLETFLE
-298 KCPKEQAT
+298 KYLKKHEA
-306 EKDEVLGFN
+306 EKSEKLSFN
-315 EMGDLLINQHDA
+315 EMGDLLISQQGA
-327 CFVEGTPAIKVK
+327 CFVEGIPAIKVD
-339 GNYEYGQNAIYRA
+339 GCYEYGQKAIFRS

-357 KDARGSY
+357 KDANSSY
-364 RKEVMDY
+364 RKEVMTY
-371 LHLMAPNKRQA
+371 LDLTAPHKYQA
-382 DPRFIRFKNGVLD
+382 DSKFIRFKNGVLD
-395 IDTGQLVD
+395 IETGQLVD
-403 NPCDYL
+403 NPNNYL
-409 LLNEIPHNWNPE
+409 ILNEIPHNWNPK
-421 AKSELVDST
+421 AKSEIVDST
-430 FYSIAQNNEAVV
+430 FQRIAQNDEAVI

-494 CDLGEIFQLVPAMGK
+494 CDLGEKFQLVPAMGK

-579 PIPLLAR
+579 PIPLSAR
-586 FTPSNAGFDP
+586 FTPSDKGFDP
-596 NLSEKLKE
+596 RLGEKLKNE
-604 EPCIEYALAKA
+604 VCLEYAIAKA
-615 IEALCRCR
+615 VEALRRCR
-623 ANMSLTANVLS
+623 SKLSLTANSLS
-634 KKMAQEIVN
+634 QKMANDIIN

-650 FFDGTKSD
+650 FLDGTYS
-658 GTSFVGKTN
+658 SAASIVGKTN
-667 TSVYASYNSWCKD
+667 TDIFSSYDAWCKN
-680 NGIEPLGKSN
+680 NGIEPLGKSA
-690 FSKKLCAHTG
+690 FSKKLCTHADLSTK
-700 LGTMSSNGVR
+700 SSNGVR
-710 IYTTR
+710 VYV
-715 ARKTASASPV
+715 ARTH

>member
-1 MAEINSKATDSLPT
+1 MAEINSAATDSLPT

-22 NLTIFSYGVQL
+22 NSTIFSYGIQL
-33 KKEHKSSSTIADLM
+33 KKERKNSSTITDLM
-47 HQANKMRCNPTLDDD
+47 HQANKMRCNPPLDDD

-74 DSNKPLGTEHKGNPP
+74 GSNKPLGTERKGNPP

-107 ALFSAT
+107 ALFSAS

-315 EMGDLLINQHDA
+315 EMGDLLINQQDA

-494 CDLGEIFQLVPAMGK
+494 CDLGEKFQLVPAMGK

-586 FTPSNAGFDP
+586 FTPSDKGFDP
-596 NLSEKLKE
+596 RLGEKLKNE
-604 EPCIEYALAKA
+604 VCLEYAIAKA
-615 IEALCRCR
+615 VEALRRCR
-623 ANMSLTANVLS
+623 SKLSLTAISLS
-634 KKMAQEIVN
+634 QKMANDIIN

-650 FFDGTKSD
+650 FLDGTNS
-658 GTSFVGKTN
+658 SAASIVGKTN
-667 TSVYASYNSWCKD
+667 TDIFSSYDAWCKN
-680 NGIEPLGKSN
+680 NGIEPLGKSA
-690 FSKKLCAHTG
+690 FSKKLCTHADLSTK
-700 LGTMSSNGVR
+700 SSNGVR
-710 IYTTR
+710 VYV
-715 ARKTASASPV
+715 ARTH

>member
-1 MAEINSKATDSLPT
+1 MAEINSTSIDSLPV
-15 TINEGKR
+15 TIAEGGR
-22 NLTIFSYGVQL
+22 NKALYYFGVRL
-33 KKEHKSSSTIADLM
+33 KKEHQSPSTITDLM
-47 HQANKMRCNPTLDDD
+47 LQANKTHCNPPMEDD
-62 EISRIIRNVLNW
+62 EINRIIRNVLNLG
-74 DSNKPLGTEHKGNPP
+74 SNKPLGTERKGKPLQKVP
-89 QQISA
+89 A
-94 DLSSAEQAALQLE
+94 DLSTAEQAALQLE
-107 ALFSAT
+107 ALFAADDFIT
-113 DIICFNTHFHKS
+113 FNTCFQKS
-125 DEGKWLP
+125 PEGKWLP
-132 NGKPEF
+132 NGKPVSKMAFQIIDEL
-138 HNAYKLIE
+138 H
-146 KLRNA
+146 NA
-151 NSIEEVFPEY
+151 NSLEEVFPEY

-173 MKVGRRLNENVTSFR
+173 TEYGQRKSADVTAFR

-219 GNKSVHAIVRVD
+219 GNKSVHTIVRVD

-238 KRKVVELHGA
+238 KRKVVELHRA

-266 LTRLAGA
+266 MTRLAGA
-273 TRGMNTQQLL
+273 TRGNNVQSLL
-283 YTEVNADSYLETFLE
+283 YTEVNADSCLETFLE

-315 EMGDLLINQHDA
+315 EMGDLLINQQDA
-327 CFVEGTPAIKVK
+327 CFVEGTPAIKVM
-339 GNYEYGQNAIYRA
+339 GSYEYGQNAIYRA

-409 LLNEIPHNWNPE
+409 LLNEIPHNWNPK
-421 AKSELVDST
+421 AKSEIVDSA
-430 FYSIAQNNEAVV
+430 FQRIAQNDEAVI

-480 RHMLGED
+480 RHMLGEN
-487 NCFSLSI
+487 NCFSLSV
-494 CDLGEIFQLVPAMGK
+494 CDLGEKFQLVPTMGK
-509 LALIGDDISNDYVNG
+509 LALIGDDISNDHVNG

-596 NLSEKLKE
+596 NLSERLKE
-604 EPCIEYALAKA
+604 ETCMEYALTKA

-623 ANMSLTANVLS
+623 ANMSLTTNLLS

-715 ARKTASASPV
+715 ARKTASASPI

>member
-15 TINEGKR
+15 TINEGNR
-22 NLTIFSYGVQL
+22 NTAIFSYGIQL
-33 KKEHKSSSTIADLM
+33 KKERKNSSTITDLM
-47 HQANKMRCNPTLDDD
+47 HQANKMRCNPPLDDD

-107 ALFSAT
+107 ALFSAS
-113 DIICFNTHFHKS
+113 DIICFNTHFQKS

-248 LEAKYGS
+248 LKAKYGS
-255 PCDSANKNPSR
+255 PCDPANKNPSR

-315 EMGDLLINQHDA
+315 EMGDLLINQQDA

-371 LHLMAPNKRQA
+371 LNLMAPNKRQA

-403 NPCDYL
+403 NPFDYL

-455 GHDVSRMI
+455 GHDASRMI

-494 CDLGEIFQLVPAMGK
+494 CDLGEKFQLVPAMGK

-658 GTSFVGKTN
+658 VTSFVGKTN
-667 TSVYASYNSWCKD
+667 TSVYSSYDSWCRD
-680 NGIEPLGKSN
+680 NGVEPLGKSN

-715 ARKTASASPV
+715 AR

>member
-1 MAEINSKATDSLPT
+1 MAEINSALLDSLPAN
-15 TINEGKR
+15 INEGRR
-22 NLTIFSYGVQL
+22 NNTIFSYGVKL
-33 KKEHKSSSTIADLM
+33 KREHQSPSMISDLM
-47 HQANKMRCNPTLDDD
+47 LQANKTRCNPPMEDD
-62 EISRIIRNVLNW
+62 EINHIIKNVLNW
-74 DSNKPLGTEHKGNPP
+74 ESNKPLGTERKGNPP
-89 QQISA
+89 QQVSA
-94 DLSSAEQAALQLE
+94 DLSTAEQAALQLE
-107 ALFSAT
+107 ALFAADDLIT
-113 DIICFNTHFHKS
+113 FNTRFQKS
-125 DEGKWLP
+125 PEGKWLP
-132 NGKPEF
+132 NGKPISRVAFKVIDEL
-138 HNAYKLIE
+138 HNAGSL
-146 KLRNA
+146 
-151 NSIEEVFPEY
+151 EEVFPEY

-173 MKVGRRLNENVTSFR
+173 TKNGQRKNADIAAFR
-188 NALIEYDDISKE
+188 NALIEYDDISKQ
-200 EQIERLLDSGLPIL
+200 EQIVRLLDSGLPIL

-219 GNKSVHAIVRVD
+219 GNKSVHTIVRVD

-238 KRKVVELHGA
+238 KRKVVELHRA

-266 LTRLAGA
+266 MTRLAGA
-273 TRGMNTQQLL
+273 TRGNNVQSLL
-283 YTEVNADSYLETFLE
+283 YTEVNADSCLETFLE
-298 KCPKEQAT
+298 KCPKEQAA

-315 EMGDLLINQHDA
+315 EMGDLLINQQDA

-480 RHMLGED
+480 RHMLGEN

-494 CDLGEIFQLVPAMGK
+494 CDLGEKFQLVPAMGK

-586 FTPSNAGFDP
+586 FTPSDKGFDP
-596 NLSEKLKE
+596 RLGEKLKNE
-604 EPCIEYALAKA
+604 VCLEYAIAKA
-615 IEALCRCR
+615 VEALRRCR
-623 ANMSLTANVLS
+623 SKLSLTANSLS
-634 KKMAQEIVN
+634 QKMANDIIN

-650 FFDGTKSD
+650 FLDGTNS
-658 GTSFVGKTN
+658 SAASIVGKTN
-667 TSVYASYNSWCKD
+667 TDIFSSYDAWCKN
-680 NGIEPLGKSN
+680 NGIEPLGKSA
-690 FSKKLCAHTG
+690 FSKKLCTHADLSTK
-700 LGTMSSNGVR
+700 SSNGVR
-710 IYTTR
+710 VYV
-715 ARKTASASPV
+715 ARTH

>member
-15 TINEGKR
+15 TINEGNR
-22 NLTIFSYGVQL
+22 NTAIFSYGIQL
-33 KKEHKSSSTIADLM
+33 KKERKNSSTITDLM
-47 HQANKMRCNPTLDDD
+47 HQANKMRCNPPLDDD

-107 ALFSAT
+107 ALFSAS
-113 DIICFNTHFHKS
+113 DIICFNTHFQKS

-248 LEAKYGS
+248 LKAKYGS
-255 PCDSANKNPSR
+255 PCDPANKNPSR

-315 EMGDLLINQHDA
+315 EMGDLLINQQDA

-403 NPCDYL
+403 NPFDYL

-494 CDLGEIFQLVPAMGK
+494 CDLGEKFQLVPAMGK

-579 PIPLLAR
+579 PIPLSAR
-586 FTPSNAGFDP
+586 FTPSDKGFDP
-596 NLSEKLKE
+596 RLGEKLKNE
-604 EPCIEYALAKA
+604 VCLEYAIAKA
-615 IEALCRCR
+615 VEALRRCR
-623 ANMSLTANVLS
+623 SKLSLTANSLS
-634 KKMAQEIVN
+634 QKMANDIIN

-650 FFDGTKSD
+650 FLDGTNS
-658 GTSFVGKTN
+658 SAASIVGKTN
-667 TSVYASYNSWCKD
+667 TDIFSSYDAWCKNND
-680 NGIEPLGKSN
+680 IEPLGKSA
-690 FSKKLCAHTG
+690 FSKKLCTHADLSTK
-700 LGTMSSNGVR
+700 SSNGVR
-710 IYTTR
+710 VYV
-715 ARKTASASPV
+715 ARTH

>member
-1 MAEINSKATDSLPT
+1 MAEINSAATDSLPT

-22 NLTIFSYGVQL
+22 NSTIFSYGIQL
-33 KKEHKSSSTIADLM
+33 KKERKNSSTITDLM
-47 HQANKMRCNPTLDDD
+47 HQANKMRCNPPLDDD

-74 DSNKPLGTEHKGNPP
+74 GSNKPLGTERKGNPP

-107 ALFSAT
+107 ALFSAS

-138 HNAYKLIE
+138 HNAYRLIE

-238 KRKVVELHGA
+238 KRKVVELYGA

-255 PCDSANKNPSR
+255 PCDPANKNPSR

-315 EMGDLLINQHDA
+315 EMGDLLIDQQDA

-494 CDLGEIFQLVPAMGK
+494 CDLGEKFQLVPAMGK

-586 FTPSNAGFDP
+586 FTPSDKGFDP
-596 NLSEKLKE
+596 RLGEKLKNE
-604 EPCIEYALAKA
+604 VCLEYAIAKA
-615 IEALCRCR
+615 VEALRRCR
-623 ANMSLTANVLS
+623 SKLSLTANSLS
-634 KKMAQEIVN
+634 QKMANDIIN

-650 FFDGTKSD
+650 FLDGTNS
-658 GTSFVGKTN
+658 SAASIVGKTN
-667 TSVYASYNSWCKD
+667 TDIFSSYDAWCKN
-680 NGIEPLGKSN
+680 NGIEPLGKSA
-690 FSKKLCAHTG
+690 FSKKLCTHADLSTK
-700 LGTMSSNGVR
+700 SSNGVR
-710 IYTTR
+710 VYV
-715 ARKTASASPV
+715 ARTH

>member
-1 MAEINSKATDSLPT
+1 MAEINSAATDSLPT

-22 NLTIFSYGVQL
+22 NSTIFSYGIQL
-33 KKEHKSSSTIADLM
+33 KKERKNSSTITDLM
-47 HQANKMRCNPTLDDD
+47 HQANKMRCNPPLDDD

-74 DSNKPLGTEHKGNPP
+74 DSNKPLGTERKGNPP

-107 ALFSAT
+107 ALFSAS

-200 EQIERLLDSGLPIL
+200 EQVERLLDSGLPIL

-255 PCDSANKNPSR
+255 PCDPANKNPSR

-315 EMGDLLINQHDA
+315 EMGDLLINQQDA

-494 CDLGEIFQLVPAMGK
+494 CDLGEKFQLVPAMGK

-579 PIPLLAR
+579 PIPLSAR
-586 FTPSNAGFDP
+586 FTPSDKGFDP
-596 NLSEKLKE
+596 RLGEKLKNE
-604 EPCIEYALAKA
+604 VCLEYAIAKA
-615 IEALCRCR
+615 VEALRRCR
-623 ANMSLTANVLS
+623 SKLSLTANSLS
-634 KKMAQEIVN
+634 QKMANDIIN

-650 FFDGTKSD
+650 FLDGTNS
-658 GTSFVGKTN
+658 SAASIVGKTN
-667 TSVYASYNSWCKD
+667 TVIFSSYDAWCKYND
-680 NGIEPLGKSN
+680 IEPLGKSA
-690 FSKKLCAHTG
+690 FSKKLCTHADLSTK
-700 LGTMSSNGVR
+700 SSNGVR
-710 IYTTR
+710 VYV
-715 ARKTASASPV
+715 ARTH

>member
-15 TINEGKR
+15 TINEGNR
-22 NLTIFSYGVQL
+22 NTAIFSYGIQL
-33 KKEHKSSSTIADLM
+33 KKERKNSSTITDLM
-47 HQANKMRCNPTLDDD
+47 HQANKTRCNPPLDDD

-107 ALFSAT
+107 ALFSAS
-113 DIICFNTHFHKS
+113 DIICFNTHFQKS

-248 LEAKYGS
+248 LKAKYGS
-255 PCDSANKNPSR
+255 PCDPANKNPSR

-315 EMGDLLINQHDA
+315 EMGDLLINQQDA
-327 CFVEGTPAIKVK
+327 CFVEGTPSIKVK

-357 KDARGSY
+357 KDAKGSY

-409 LLNEIPHNWNPE
+409 LLNEIPHNWNPK

-430 FYSIAQNNEAVV
+430 FYSIAQNNKAVV

-494 CDLGEIFQLVPAMGK
+494 CDLGEKFQLVPAMGK

-579 PIPLLAR
+579 PIPLSAR
-586 FTPSNAGFDP
+586 FTPSDKGFDP
-596 NLSEKLKE
+596 RLGEKLKNE
-604 EPCIEYALAKA
+604 VCLEYAIAKA
-615 IEALCRCR
+615 VEALRRCR
-623 ANMSLTANVLS
+623 SKLSLTANSLS
-634 KKMAQEIVN
+634 QKMANDIIN

-650 FFDGTKSD
+650 FLDGTNS
-658 GTSFVGKTN
+658 SAASIVGKTN
-667 TSVYASYNSWCKD
+667 TDIFSSYDAWCKN
-680 NGIEPLGKSN
+680 NGIEPLGKSA
-690 FSKKLCAHTG
+690 FSKKLCTHADLSTK
-700 LGTMSSNGVR
+700 SSNGVR
-710 IYTTR
+710 VYV
-715 ARKTASASPV
+715 ARTH

>member
-1 MAEINSKATDSLPT
+1 MAEINSTSIDSLP
-15 TINEGKR
+15 
-22 NLTIFSYGVQL
+22 LTIAEGGRNKALYYFGVRL
-33 KKEHKSSSTIADLM
+33 KKEHQSPSTITDLM
-47 HQANKMRCNPTLDDD
+47 LQANKTHCNPPMEDD
-62 EISRIIRNVLNW
+62 EINRIIRNVLNLG
-74 DSNKPLGTEHKGNPP
+74 SNKPLGTERKGKPLQKVP
-89 QQISA
+89 A
-94 DLSSAEQAALQLE
+94 DLSTAEQAALQLE
-107 ALFSAT
+107 ALFAADDFIT
-113 DIICFNTHFHKS
+113 FNTCFQKS
-125 DEGKWLP
+125 PEGKWLP
-132 NGKPEF
+132 NGKPVSKMAFQIIDEL
-138 HNAYKLIE
+138 H
-146 KLRNA
+146 NA
-151 NSIEEVFPEY
+151 NSLEEVFPEY

-173 MKVGRRLNENVTSFR
+173 TEYGQRKSADVTAFR

-219 GNKSVHAIVRVD
+219 GNKSVHTIVRVD

-238 KRKVVELHGA
+238 KRKVVELHRA

-266 LTRLAGA
+266 MTRLAGA
-273 TRGMNTQQLL
+273 TRGNNVQSLL
-283 YTEVNADSYLETFLE
+283 YTEVNADSCLETFLE

-315 EMGDLLINQHDA
+315 EMGDLLINQQDT
-327 CFVEGTPAIKVK
+327 CFVEGTPAIKVM
-339 GNYEYGQNAIYRA
+339 GSYEYGQNAIYRA

-409 LLNEIPHNWNPE
+409 LLNEIPHKWNPE
-421 AKSELVDST
+421 AKSEFVDAT
-430 FYSIAQNNEAVV
+430 FRSIAQNNEAVV

-494 CDLGEIFQLVPAMGK
+494 CDLGEKFQLVPAMGK

-531 KFVTGD
+531 KFVAGD

-596 NLSEKLKE
+596 NLSEKLKDE
-604 EPCIEYALAKA
+604 ACMEYALTKA

-658 GTSFVGKTN
+658 VTSFVGKTN
-667 TSVYASYNSWCKD
+667 TSVYSSYDSWCRD
-680 NGIEPLGKSN
+680 NGVEPLGKSN

-715 ARKTASASPV
+715 AR

>member
-15 TINEGKR
+15 TINEGNR
-22 NLTIFSYGVQL
+22 NTAIFSYGIQL
-33 KKEHKSSSTIADLM
+33 KKERKNSSTITDLM
-47 HQANKMRCNPTLDDD
+47 HQANKMRCNPPLDDD

-107 ALFSAT
+107 ALFSAS
-113 DIICFNTHFHKS
+113 DIICFNTHFQKS

-173 MKVGRRLNENVTSFR
+173 MKVGRRRDDNVTSFR

-200 EQIERLLDSGLPIL
+200 EQVKRLLDSGLPIL

-238 KRKVVELHGA
+238 KRKVAELHSA

-255 PCDSANKNPSR
+255 PCDPANKNPSR

-273 TRGMNTQQLL
+273 TRGVNTQQLL

-298 KCPKEQAT
+298 KHTKKQAA
-306 EKDEVLGFN
+306 EKDDKLGFN
-315 EMGDLLINQHDA
+315 EMGDLLINQQDA

-357 KDARGSY
+357 NDARGSY

-403 NPCDYL
+403 NPFDYL

-494 CDLGEIFQLVPAMGK
+494 CDLGEKFQLVPAMGK

-579 PIPLLAR
+579 PIPLSAR
-586 FTPSNAGFDP
+586 FTPSDKGFDP
-596 NLSEKLKE
+596 RLGEKLKNE
-604 EPCIEYALAKA
+604 VCLEYAIAKA
-615 IEALCRCR
+615 VEALRRCR
-623 ANMSLTANVLS
+623 SKLSLTANSLS
-634 KKMAQEIVN
+634 QKMANDIIN

-650 FFDGTKSD
+650 FLDGTNSS
-658 GTSFVGKTN
+658 TASIVGKTN
-667 TSVYASYNSWCKD
+667 TDIFSSYDAWCKN
-680 NGIEPLGKSN
+680 NGIEPLGKSA
-690 FSKKLCAHTG
+690 FSKKLCTHADLSTK
-700 LGTMSSNGVR
+700 SSNGVR
-710 IYTTR
+710 VYV
-715 ARKTASASPV
+715 ARTH

>member
-1 MAEINSKATDSLPT
+1 MAEINSALLDSLPAN
-15 TINEGKR
+15 INEGRR
-22 NLTIFSYGVQL
+22 NNTIFSYGVKL
-33 KKEHKSSSTIADLM
+33 KREHQSPSMISDLM
-47 HQANKMRCNPTLDDD
+47 LQANKTRCNPPMEDD
-62 EISRIIRNVLNW
+62 EINRIIKNVLNW
-74 DSNKPLGTEHKGNPP
+74 GSNKPLGTERKGNPP
-89 QQISA
+89 QQVSA
-94 DLSSAEQAALQLE
+94 DLSTAEQAALQLE
-107 ALFSAT
+107 ALFAADDLIT
-113 DIICFNTHFHKS
+113 FNTRFQKS
-125 DEGKWLP
+125 PEGKWLP
-132 NGKPEF
+132 NGKPISRVAFKVIDEL
-138 HNAYKLIE
+138 HNAGSL
-146 KLRNA
+146 
-151 NSIEEVFPEY
+151 EEVFPEY

-173 MKVGRRLNENVTSFR
+173 TKNGQRKSADVTAFR

-219 GNKSVHAIVRVD
+219 GNKSVHTIVRVD
-231 ASNAKDY
+231 ASNAKGY
-238 KRKVVELHGA
+238 KRKVVELHRA

-266 LTRLAGA
+266 MTRLAGA
-273 TRGMNTQQLL
+273 TRGNNVQSLL
-283 YTEVNADSYLETFLE
+283 YTEVNADSRLETFLE
-298 KCPKEQAT
+298 KCPKEQAA
-306 EKDEVLGFN
+306 EKDEKLGFN
-315 EMGDLLINQHDA
+315 EMGDLLINQQGA
-327 CFVEGTPAIKVK
+327 CFVEGVPAIRVDSR
-339 GNYEYGQNAIYRA
+339 YEYGQKAIFRS
-352 ILNNR
+352 ILDNR
-357 KDARGSY
+357 KDANSSY
-364 RKEVMDY
+364 RKEVMTY
-371 LHLMAPNKRQA
+371 LDLTAPHKHQA
-382 DPRFIRFKNGVLD
+382 DSKFIRFKNGVLD
-395 IDTGQLVD
+395 IETGQLVD
-403 NPCDYL
+403 NTSNYL
-409 LLNEIPHNWNPE
+409 ILNEIPHNWNPK

-430 FYSIAQNNEAVV
+430 FCSIAQNNEAIV

-455 GHDVSRMI
+455 GHDVARMI

-480 RHMLGED
+480 RHMLGEE
-487 NCFSLSI
+487 NCFSLSVS
-494 CDLGEIFQLVPAMGK
+494 DLGEKFQLVPAMGK

-596 NLSEKLKE
+596 NLSERLKE
-604 EPCIEYALAKA
+604 EACMEYALTKS

-623 ANMSLTANVLS
+623 ANMSLTTNVLS

-680 NGIEPLGKSN
+680 NGVDPLGKSN

-700 LGTMSSNGVR
+700 LSTMSSNGVR

-715 ARKTASASPV
+715 AR

>member
-15 TINEGKR
+15 TINEGNR
-22 NLTIFSYGVQL
+22 NTAIFSYGIQL
-33 KKEHKSSSTIADLM
+33 KKERKNSSTITDLM
-47 HQANKMRCNPTLDDD
+47 HQANKMRCNPPLDDD

-107 ALFSAT
+107 ALFSAS
-113 DIICFNTHFHKS
+113 DIICFNTHFQKS

-248 LEAKYGS
+248 LKAKYGS
-255 PCDSANKNPSR
+255 PCDPANKNPSR

-315 EMGDLLINQHDA
+315 EMGDLLINQQDA

-357 KDARGSY
+357 KDAKGSY

-371 LHLMAPNKRQA
+371 LHLMAPNKHQA

-409 LLNEIPHNWNPE
+409 LLNEIPHNWNPK

-430 FYSIAQNNEAVV
+430 FYSIAQNNKAVV

-494 CDLGEIFQLVPAMGK
+494 CDLGEKFQLVPAMGK

-579 PIPLLAR
+579 PIPLSAR
-586 FTPSNAGFDP
+586 FTPSDKGFDP
-596 NLSEKLKE
+596 RLGEKLKKE
-604 EPCIEYALAKA
+604 VCLEYAIAKA
-615 IEALCRCR
+615 VEALRRCR
-623 ANMSLTANVLS
+623 SKLSLTANSLS
-634 KKMAQEIVN
+634 QKMANDIIN

-650 FFDGTKSD
+650 FLDGTNS
-658 GTSFVGKTN
+658 SAASIVGKTN
-667 TSVYASYNSWCKD
+667 TDIFSSYDAWCKN
-680 NGIEPLGKSN
+680 NGIEPLGKSA
-690 FSKKLCAHTG
+690 FSKKLCTHADLSTK
-700 LGTMSSNGVR
+700 SSNGIRV
-710 IYTTR
+710 YV
-715 ARKTASASPV
+715 ARTH

>member
-1 MAEINSKATDSLPT
+1 MAEINSTSIDSLPV
-15 TINEGKR
+15 TIAEGGR
-22 NLTIFSYGVQL
+22 NKALYYFGVRL
-33 KKEHKSSSTIADLM
+33 KKEHQSPSTITDLM
-47 HQANKMRCNPTLDDD
+47 LQANKTHCNPPMEDD
-62 EISRIIRNVLNW
+62 EINRIIRNVLNLG
-74 DSNKPLGTEHKGNPP
+74 SNKPLGTERKGKPLQKVP
-89 QQISA
+89 A
-94 DLSSAEQAALQLE
+94 DLSTAEQAALQLE
-107 ALFSAT
+107 ALFAADDFIT
-113 DIICFNTHFHKS
+113 FNTCFQKS
-125 DEGKWLP
+125 PEGKWLP
-132 NGKPEF
+132 NGKPVSKMAFQIIDEL
-138 HNAYKLIE
+138 H
-146 KLRNA
+146 NA
-151 NSIEEVFPEY
+151 NSLEEVFPEY

-173 MKVGRRLNENVTSFR
+173 TEYGQRKSADVTAFR

-219 GNKSVHAIVRVD
+219 GNKSVHTIVRVD

-238 KRKVVELHGA
+238 KRKVVELHRA

-266 LTRLAGA
+266 MTRLAGA
-273 TRGMNTQQLL
+273 TRGNNVQSLL
-283 YTEVNADSYLETFLE
+283 YTEVNADSCLETFLE

-315 EMGDLLINQHDA
+315 EMGDLLINQQDA

-409 LLNEIPHNWNPE
+409 LLNVIPHNWNPE

-494 CDLGEIFQLVPAMGK
+494 CDLGEKFQLVPAMGK

-658 GTSFVGKTN
+658 VTSFVGKTN
-667 TSVYASYNSWCKD
+667 ISVYSSYDSWCRD
-680 NGIEPLGKSN
+680 NGVEPLGKSN

-700 LGTMSSNGVR
+700 LGTKSSNGVR

-715 ARKTASASPV
+715 AR

>member
-1 MAEINSKATDSLPT
+1 MAEINSAATDSLPT

-22 NLTIFSYGVQL
+22 NSTIFSYGIQL
-33 KKEHKSSSTIADLM
+33 KKERKNSSTITDLM
-47 HQANKMRCNPTLDDD
+47 HQANKMRCNPPLDDD

-74 DSNKPLGTEHKGNPP
+74 GSNKPLGTERKGNPP

-107 ALFSAT
+107 ALFSAS

-315 EMGDLLINQHDA
+315 EMGDLLINQQDA

-494 CDLGEIFQLVPAMGK
+494 CDLGEKFQLVPAMGK

-623 ANMSLTANVLS
+623 ANMSLTANALS

-658 GTSFVGKTN
+658 VTSFVGKTN
-667 TSVYASYNSWCKD
+667 ISVYSSYDSWCRD
-680 NGIEPLGKSN
+680 NGAEPLGKSN

-700 LGTMSSNGVR
+700 LGTKSSNGVR

-715 ARKTASASPV
+715 AR

>member
-1 MAEINSKATDSLPT
+1 MAEINSALLDSLPAN
-15 TINEGKR
+15 INEGRR
-22 NLTIFSYGVQL
+22 NNTIFSYGVKL
-33 KKEHKSSSTIADLM
+33 KREHQSPSMISNLM
-47 HQANKMRCNPTLDDD
+47 LQANKTRCNPPMEDD
-62 EISRIIRNVLNW
+62 EINHIIKNVLNW
-74 DSNKPLGTEHKGNPP
+74 ESNKPLGTERKGNPP
-89 QQISA
+89 QQVSA
-94 DLSSAEQAALQLE
+94 DLSTAEQAALQLE
-107 ALFSAT
+107 ALFAA
-113 DIICFNTHFHKS
+113 DDLIAFNTRFQKS
-125 DEGKWLP
+125 PEGKWLP
-132 NGKPEF
+132 NGKPISRVAFKVIDEL
-138 HNAYKLIE
+138 HKAESL
-146 KLRNA
+146 
-151 NSIEEVFPEY
+151 EEVFPEY

-173 MKVGRRLNENVTSFR
+173 TKNGQRKNADIAAFR
-188 NALIEYDDISKE
+188 NALIEYDDISKQ
-200 EQIERLLDSGLPIL
+200 EQIVRLLDSGLPIL

-219 GNKSVHAIVRVD
+219 GNKSVHAIIRVD

-238 KRKVVELHGA
+238 KRKVVELHRA

-266 LTRLAGA
+266 MTRLAGA
-273 TRGMNTQQLL
+273 TRGNNVQSLL
-283 YTEVNADSYLETFLE
+283 YTEVNADSCLETFLE

-315 EMGDLLINQHDA
+315 EMGDLLINQQDA

-364 RKEVMDY
+364 RKEVMDH

-409 LLNEIPHNWNPE
+409 LLNEIPHNWNPK

-430 FYSIAQNNEAVV
+430 FCSIAQNNEAIV

-455 GHDVSRMI
+455 GHDVARMI

-494 CDLGEIFQLVPAMGK
+494 CDLGEKFQLVPAMGK

-586 FTPSNAGFDP
+586 FTPSNAGFNP

-604 EPCIEYALAKA
+604 ETCMEYALTKA

-623 ANMSLTANVLS
+623 ANISLTANVLS

-658 GTSFVGKTN
+658 VTSFVGKTN
-667 TSVYASYNSWCKD
+667 TSVYSSYDSWCRD
-680 NGIEPLGKSN
+680 NGVEPLGKSN

-700 LGTMSSNGVR
+700 LSTMSSNGVR

-715 ARKTASASPV
+715 AR